1 MSIEFVCCQQMLVSF
16 YLAVTASVVN
26 IALLSLKQAIAVN
39 QGLSKKYNNVSVI
52 TTRQRD
58 PWTCFES

>member
-1 MSIEFVCCQQMLVSF
+1 MLVSF
-16 YLAVTASVVN
+16 YLSVTASVVN
-26 IALLSLKQAIAVN
+26 IALLGLKQAIAVN

-52 TTRQRD
+52 TTCKRD

>member
-1 MSIEFVCCQQMLVSF
+1 MLVSF
-16 YLAVTASVVN
+16 YLSVTASVVN
-26 IALLSLKQAIAVN
+26 VALLGLKQAIAVN
-39 QGLSKKYNNVSVI
+39 QGLSTKYNNVSVI